1 MNASGNN
8 VADFLG
14 SKAAQQDLF
23 TLRRALVI
31 FEQESMSKSDDRPDE
46 GGRRAIGRSFA
57 VARTIAV
64 LRHLADGLEA
74 NFESVEGYARTDRE
88 TRGVMSDGRG
98 QCLYLTQEAAEQR
111 SARPCQ
117 PGADVVQ
124 VANQTESHADSD
136 SRRSDQQSV
145 ADRVVIRPFRITAA
159 QGLEVLGE

>member
-14 SKAAQQDLF
+14 SKAAKQDLF

-46 GGRRAIGRSFA
+46 GGQRSIARSFA

-111 SARPCQ
+111 SARQ
-117 PGADVVQ
+117 PEAEGVQ

-136 SRRSDQQSV
+136 NRRTDQQSV
-145 ADRVVIRPFRITAA
+145 ADRIVIRPFRITAA